1 MVVFLV
7 SYNHPPQCCSSH
19 CRNLLCVFLSDSF
32 VFARRK
38 LVSRNTFNFHS
49 FADHDFDHYCNR
61 YLDSA
66 RSSHQR
72 FSVSLFLFF
81 FFKFCRIKSSFYDR
95 SRFALLRPFRLFI
108 VNWKHP
114 CNISIIS
121 GSNYR
126 TGAINIQ
133 DFNKFTGYTYRA
145 RESKLEPH
153 K

>member
-32 VFARRK
+32 VFTRRK

-49 FADHDFDHYCNR
+49 FADHDFDIIVIDISILLVR
-61 YLDSA
+61 RIKDFQFLS
-66 RSSHQR
+66 
-72 FSVSLFLFF
+72 LFF